1 MNPRKQQITAQRKD
15 ILEALDEYIYLTTKQ
30 LYAVLPKQGKATQGT
45 WERGI
50 RRATDLFEQAGF
62 ITHGPMY
69 QERKNKR
76 SGFATRLFV
85 RFLTRQ
91 GAEKLAELRTQVG
104 PGGIHVPPVPHYQRK
119 PASLAHEAEIS
130 ELHIALKK
138 ALKPPLKLHWLQK
151 EIRKGTN
158 PDAIFGIEDTS
169 KPRDKSTYWFFVEIE
184 KSRQGHWENGQ
195 SQLVTKLQS
204 YDRYR
209 MKGEVTKDWSYIRD
223 FRVIVQVE
231 TSERMVNLLRKLS
244 PILPHRS
251 IWITSK
257 ELIEEK
263 GILGSVFYTPKDFK
277 DTSHSLTDLVR

>member
-1 MNPRKQQITAQRKD
+1 MIPQTQQITAQRKS
-15 ILEALDEYIYLTTKQ
+15 ILEALDEYVFLTTRQ
-30 LYAVLPKQGKATQGT
+30 LYSVLPKQGTATQAT

-50 RRATDLFEQAGF
+50 RRAADLFEGAGF

-69 QERKNKR
+69 EERKNKR

-85 RFLTRQ
+85 RFLTRK
-91 GAEKLAELRTQVG
+91 GAEKLAEFRTHVG
-104 PGGIHVPPVPHYQRK
+104 AAGVRIPPVPHYQRK
-119 PASLAHEAEIS
+119 PASLAHEATIS
-130 ELHIALKK
+130 DLHISLKK
-138 ALKPPLKLHWLQK
+138 GLTAPLRLHWRQK

-158 PDAIFGIEDTS
+158 PDAIFGIEDAL

-184 KSRQGHWENGQ
+184 KSRQGHWQNGQ

-209 MKGEVTKDWSYIRD
+209 ATGDVTKDWPYIRD

-231 TSERMVNLLRKLS
+231 TSERMVNLLKKLS
-244 PILPHRS
+244 PVLPHRA
-251 IWITSK
+251 IWITSR
-257 ELIEEK
+257 ELVEDI

-277 DTSHSLTDLVR
+277 DGSHSLLDLLR